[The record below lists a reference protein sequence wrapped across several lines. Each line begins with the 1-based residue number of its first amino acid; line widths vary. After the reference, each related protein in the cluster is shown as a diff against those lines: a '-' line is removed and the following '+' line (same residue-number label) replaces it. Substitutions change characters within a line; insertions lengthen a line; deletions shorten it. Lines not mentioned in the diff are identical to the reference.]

1 MMKKKKIY
9 IRTFGC
15 QMNKRDS
22 QVLAGAL
29 KMRGAELVDD
39 WESADVVLFNTCAV
53 RKHAEDRV
61 FSILGLIAKKARA
74 RREDKIFGLLGCMAQ
89 EWRDKAFK
97 KAPYMDIVCGPND
110 LYALV
115 ENLDEIIAGR
125 KKALFVDSK
134 QRVDEF
140 YSDGAYFSED
150 AGHSFV
156 VIMEGCNNFCSYC
169 IVPYVRGRERSRPSE
184 DIISEIKLLIDKE
197 ISKFTLL
204 GQNVNSYSSDMTFL
218 ELLRAVSDIK
228 GVEELSFVT
237 AHPKDASIELFK
249 LMAERENIKKYLHLP
264 FQSGSNRILKLM
276 TRNYTIEHYKE
287 LAMAYRD
294 IVRGGY
300 LSTDVIVGFPTET
313 DEDFQATFDVM
324 KDIRFETAYIFK
336 YSPRPFS
343 KASEMKDDVPQEV
356 KEMRHKLLLD
366 FQKSSAGRQA

>member
-1 MMKKKKIY
+1 MMKNKKIY

-22 QVLAGAL
+22 EVLAGAL
-29 KMRGAELVDD
+29 KRRGAELVPD

-74 RREDKIFGLLGCMAQ
+74 RGEDKIFGLLGCMAQ
-89 EWRDKAFK
+89 EWKDKAFK
-97 KAPYMDIVCGPND
+97 KAPYLDIVCGPND

-115 ENLDEIIAGR
+115 ENLDDIVAGR
-125 KKALFVDSK
+125 KKALFVDSE

-150 AGHSFV
+150 NDHGLV
-156 VIMEGCNNFCSYC
+156 IIMEGCNNFCSYC
-169 IVPYVRGRERSRPSE
+169 IVPYVRGRERSRPSNE
-184 DIISEIKLLIDKE
+184 IISEINLLIDKG

-204 GQNVNSYSSDMTFL
+204 GQNVNSYSSDLSFL
-218 ELLRAVSDIK
+218 ELLKAVSDIK
-228 GVEELSFVT
+228 GVDELSFVT
-237 AHPKDASIELFK
+237 AHPKDASVELFK
-249 LMAERENIKKYLHLP
+249 LMAERDNIKKYLHLP

-276 TRNYTIEHYKE
+276 NRNYTIEHYKE

-294 IVRGGY
+294 IVRSGY

-313 DEDFQATFDVM
+313 DEDFQATFDVI
-324 KDIRFETAYIFK
+324 KEIKFETAYIFK

-343 KASEMKDDVPQEV
+343 KASEMKDDVPKEV
-356 KEMRHKLLLD
+356 KEMRHKILLD
-366 FQKSSAGRQA
+366 FQTSGAG